1 MLRRWFLV
9 LLFLAVGVRV
19 LPLGALAASDHRPPA
34 VASDMGDMGDGHD
47 DSEDDH
53 GGDDHGGMGG
63 TDEQKPGEKSG
74 GGEMKKGDDDHGGM
88 GGGEKEDDRYDENYA
103 FYGQVRLA
111 TSQVV
116 VENRTLLGD
125 DPMLKYLAP
134 GMLLEVKGRVHGN
147 RIEVRDLEVQRP
159 KVWAYYEGPGS
170 RIEEGMSGRVR
181 VWFEGDRGQR
191 IFRMM
196 PVPDGDP
203 TLTLLACY
211 KSGRWQ
217 GVPFELMPTTRPEK
231 PGWWLFTGEIRFS
244 QLIWF
249 QMRWLKGC

>member
-1 MLRRWFLV
+1 MRRRWLLV
-9 LLFLAVGVRV
+9 LLLLLAGARVFPAGV
-19 LPLGALAASDHRPPA
+19 LAASDHRPPA
-34 VASDMGDMGDGHD
+34 VAADMGDGHD
-47 DSEDDH
+47 DGEDDH
-53 GGDDHGGMGG
+53 
-63 TDEQKPGEKSG
+63 
-74 GGEMKKGDDDHGGM
+74 GDDDHGGM
-88 GGGEKEDDRYDENYA
+88 GGTEEMKPKERQGGDDRQGGGEMNGGHKGENEDDRYDENYA

-111 TSQVV
+111 ASQVV

-147 RIEVRDLEVQRP
+147 RIEVLDLEVQRP
-159 KVWAYYEGPGS
+159 KVWAYYEGPAA
-170 RIEEGMSGRVR
+170 RIEGGMSGRVR

-211 KSGRWQ
+211 TSGRWQ
-217 GVPFELMPTTRPEK
+217 GVPFELVPTTRPEK
-231 PGWWLFTGEIRFS
+231 PGWWLLTGEVRFN